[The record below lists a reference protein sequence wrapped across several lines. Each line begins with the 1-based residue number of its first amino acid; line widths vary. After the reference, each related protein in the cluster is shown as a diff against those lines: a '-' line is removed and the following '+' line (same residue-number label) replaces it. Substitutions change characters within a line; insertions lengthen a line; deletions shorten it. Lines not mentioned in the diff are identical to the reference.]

1 MYRQNRSRSY
11 TDAEAQGQ
19 GAYGR
24 LRLGPSAG
32 RVSAPPSPTA
42 RGSFMVDARRSH
54 CPVDPGSQPDRGDA
68 RTDGWQVIQW
78 RKNWS
83 RLCRPLLHLLLVIR
97 SLPTWSIDASTS
109 FRRIMSRCP
118 ASSLPTTYAA
128 AGRAAKRTG
137 ASGRDRRTPL
147 VLLPALPSWIRWLC
161 KTRRP
166 GTLC

>member
-83 RLCRPLLHLLLVIR
+83 RLCRPPPPPPPHHPVPTDLVDRCFNFLPEDYVTVPCIFPAHYLRCRREGRQAHRCKRPR
-97 SLPTWSIDASTS
+97 SSDSTGPPP
-109 FRRIMSRCP
+109 RP
-118 ASSLPTTYAA
+118 AKLDTVAMQNP
-128 AGRAAKRTG
+128 
-137 ASGRDRRTPL
+137 
-147 VLLPALPSWIRWLC
+147 
-161 KTRRP
+161 
-166 GTLC
+166 